1 MDVILFLIAI
11 SMVLALLYPLLKRYK
26 AHHELRAIIDKI
38 PGPKSYPIFG
48 TTLAYIF
55 MPREG
60 LIAVP
65 ARNFAVH
72 SEIA

>member
-1 MDVILFLIAI
+1 MDVVLFVIAI
-11 SMVLALLYPLLKRYK
+11 AMLLALLYPLLKRYK

-48 TTLAYIF
+48 TTLAYIS
-55 MPREG
+55 MAREG
-60 LIAVP
+60 LIVVP

-72 SEIA
+72 FGIA